1 MYYRKEVIFQMKKQS
16 KVTSQSAMLQQNT
29 RSTYRILIISIVM
42 LILFIGSNMYLS
54 RINSQQL
61 EATMY
66 LNQYRLG
73 SKTLTAAVQ
82 PYAVTGDKTNYNNMK
97 EIHEDKNCDIAWE
110 SLQQD
115 GLSDNEWEEI
125 NHIAEISEILVQ
137 IGQGNYR
144 VEPTEEYVDGFVH
157 FSNSFYHHFVH
168 FSNIVI

>member
-42 LILFIGSNMYLS
+42 MILFVGSNLYLS

-66 LNQYRLG
+66 MNQYRLG

-82 PYAVTGDKTNYNNMK
+82 PYAVTGDKTYYNNMK
-97 EIHEDKNCDIAWE
+97 ELHEDR
-110 SLQQD
+110 
-115 GLSDNEWEEI
+115 DNQ
-125 NHIAEISEILVQ
+125 V
-137 IGQGNYR
+137 
-144 VEPTEEYVDGFVH
+144 
-157 FSNSFYHHFVH
+157 
-168 FSNIVI
+168 IVIGAPLSSKNVEYCLVPSYHNERSCTIIISFSYCSAA

>member
-29 RSTYRILIISIVM
+29 RSTYQILIISIVM

-82 PYAVTGDKTNYNNMK
+82 SYAVTGDQTYYDNYMK
-97 EIHEDKNCDIAWE
+97 ELNEDKNRDIAWE
-110 SLQQD
+110 
-115 GLSDNEWEEI
+115 GLSFTYHGADE
-125 NHIAEISEILVQ
+125 
-137 IGQGNYR
+137 G
-144 VEPTEEYVDGFVH
+144 PTMNGH
-157 FSNSFYHHFVH
+157 C
-168 FSNIVI
+168 